1 MALNEKIAVELAT
14 VNPINGEYIYADLL
28 LPASPMEIED
38 AMQRA
43 RLTENYGDYCDV
55 NIISCPYLRKLEDTR
70 IDGKIHLKELNL
82 FAKRVTVLSEDE
94 LLAMEG
100 IFTNQQEKGKYA
112 DGVSVEE
119 LINLTYGLSAV
130 PVIHGIYSDEMIGE
144 FVIEN
149 ELNEELLGLSDD
161 ALKFVD
167 KNSVGKEH
175 REMEGGRFV
184 NGNYVATAVYS
195 FPKEYKG
202 ATAEQLEVHNTIA
215 FALKVAEAPVNDSQE
230 TEENAEWIYLPLD
243 KNEANRVARLHNE
256 GCIEDCVYIG
266 FESAFDGIDGTV
278 FGDMQDFDKLNKIA
292 EKYVSL
298 SETDRVKFK
307 AVIGHIEPA
316 TLDKIQEAVDHLQ
329 QYEFAYYDIYAEDF
343 AKDYL
348 KHHLPTNFDS
358 EFLDDIPLARLG
370 DKLLDR
376 LNATVTG
383 YGVLSDRGRSLY
395 EIVPYRETEQEQKE
409 EMGGMS
415 M

>member
-55 NIISCPYLRKLEDTR
+55 NIISCPYLPKLEDTR

-82 FAKRVTVLSEDE
+82 FAKRVTLLSEDE

-119 LINLTYGLSAV
+119 LINLTYGLQDV
-130 PVIHGIYSDEMIGE
+130 PVVQGIFNDEMIGE
-144 FVIEN
+144 FVIDN
-149 ELNEELLGLSDD
+149 DLNEELSGLSDD

-167 KNSVGKEH
+167 KSSVGKEH

-202 ATAEQLEVHNTIA
+202 ATAEQLKVHNTIA

-230 TEENAEWIYLPLD
+230 TEESAEWIYLPLD
-243 KNEANRVARLHNE
+243 KNEANRVARFHNE
-256 GCIEDCVYIG
+256 DCIEDCVYFELKSAIPYIG
-266 FESAFDGIDGTV
+266 DEV
-278 FGDMQDFDKLNKIA
+278 FCDMQDFDKLNKIA

-298 SETDRVKFK
+298 SEQGRVKFK
-307 AVIGHIEPA
+307 AVIEHTEPA
-316 TLDKIQEAVDHLQ
+316 TLDRILEMTEELP

-383 YGVLSDRGRSLY
+383 YGVVSDRGRSLY
-395 EIVPYRETEQEQKE
+395 EIVPYCEPEQKQKE